1 MRGRAG
7 AGRNVLAAAVVII
20 VVGVGGL
27 GLGARRA
34 HAQQDQRAEQL
45 FRKGQALMKQGQ
57 IAEACEK
64 FDASQRIESNA
75 STLLNLAAC
84 REKNGQLATAWALFL
99 RAASEARKS
108 SDQALVQIAIS
119 FSDKLEPRLP
129 FLTVSVPDTSRVD
142 GLQILL
148 DGRELDPEEYNQ
160 GVPVDPGPHAVEGR
174 APGHEA
180 WTTQVTLAEAERKSV
195 EVPRFKTLAK
205 LAPDVGV
212 GTGGGAEPAGP
223 RDGPGEPGRGMT
235 TMRKAA
241 IGAGAVGVVG
251 LAAMTVF
258 GAQAR
263 GTWND
268 AQAQMD
274 DELRQ
279 DAERKATLATVGGA
293 VAVAGIA
300 AGVTLWIV
308 GKPKAGGRAAAW
320 APMVSRDGVGLAVGG
335 RF

>member
-1 MRGRAG
+1 MRGRASAA
-7 AGRNVLAAAVVII
+7 AGVIVLAAAVVI
-20 VVGVGGL
+20 GL
-27 GLGARRA
+27 AAGPAS
-34 HAQQDQRAEQL
+34 AQQDQRAEQL
-45 FRKGQALMKQGQ
+45 FRKGQELMKQGQ

-64 FDASQRIESNA
+64 FDASQRLESNA

-108 SDQALVQIAIS
+108 SDQALVQIAVS

-160 GVPVDPGPHAVEGR
+160 GVPVDPGQHAVEGR

-205 LAPDVGV
+205 LAPDTVL
-212 GTGGGAEPAGP
+212 GGPEQTGP
-223 RDGPGEPGRGMT
+223 RDGSGEPGRGLT

-241 IGAGAVGVVG
+241 IGAVAVGVVG
-251 LAAMTVF
+251 LATMVVF

-268 AQAQMD
+268 AQEQND
-274 DELRQ
+274 DELRK
-279 DAERKATLATVGGA
+279 DAEGKAALATVGGA

-308 GKPKAGGRAAAW
+308 GKPKPGRRAAAW
-320 APMVSRDGVGLAVGG
+320 APLVSRDAVGLAVGG